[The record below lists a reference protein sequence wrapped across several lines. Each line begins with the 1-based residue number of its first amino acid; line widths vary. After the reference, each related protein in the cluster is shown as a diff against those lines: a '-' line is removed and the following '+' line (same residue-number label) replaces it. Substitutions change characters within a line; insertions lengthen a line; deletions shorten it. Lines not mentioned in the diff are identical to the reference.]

1 MHPIRTY
8 GKVYTMRMT
17 PKVGAIKPVELGV
30 YCKYRIISEILCFF
44 DIFLCKNLSAAE
56 GCPQWPQVSHLAALR
71 LLARL
76 PLLHIPLKG
85 RFGRQQDCQM
95 TSRGI

>member
-30 YCKYRIISEILCFF
+30 YCKYRIISEIPYV
-44 DIFLCKNLSAAE
+44 FLTYFCAK
-56 GCPQWPQVSHLAALR
+56 
-71 LLARL
+71 
-76 PLLHIPLKG
+76 
-85 RFGRQQDCQM
+85 
-95 TSRGI
+95 T

>member
-30 YCKYRIISEILCFF
+30 YCKYRIISEIPYVFF

-56 GCPQWPQVSHLAALR
+56 GRPQWPQVSHLAALR

-76 PLLHIPLKG
+76 LLLHIPL
-85 RFGRQQDCQM
+85 
-95 TSRGI
+95 